1 MANKR
6 TYELMYIADP
16 KVSDETIGE
25 LNTAI
30 QELIESGGGTVTKTD
45 DMGRR
50 QLAYPIQKN
59 NEGYYFLFE
68 IEGSGSGI
76 AELERRMRVNDIIM
90 RYLTVRVDEER
101 KTADK
106 LTAKREKGKAK
117 RAAASFSENQTE
129 EEDIQQEDG
138 DNE

>member
-1 MANKR
+1 MANNR
-6 TYELMYIADP
+6 VYEMMYIADP
-16 KVSDETIGE
+16 KTADDTIAE

-30 QELIESGGGTVTKTD
+30 QELIESNGGTVTKTE

-50 QLAYPIQKN
+50 QMAYPIQKN
-59 NEGYYFLFE
+59 TDGYYFLFE

-101 KTADK
+101 KTGAK
-106 LTAKREKGKAK
+106 LTAKRERGKTK
-117 RAAASFSENQTE
+117 RAAADFGENQSENQNNQE
-129 EEDIQQEDG
+129 EEE
-138 DNE
+138 